1 MPPLV
6 RSLRGSLAAVS
17 RGELLMWQ
25 GACDGLVT
33 QSQLHANESPASTL
47 TPSPPAKRLCD
58 AIPTDRET
66 DRHRAAALRFTLR
79 TQPAR

>member
-33 QSQLHANESPASTL
+33 QSQLHANESPARQHTHIV
-47 TPSPPAKRLCD
+47 A
-58 AIPTDRET
+58 RET
-66 DRHRAAALRFTLR
+66 IM
-79 TQPAR
+79 